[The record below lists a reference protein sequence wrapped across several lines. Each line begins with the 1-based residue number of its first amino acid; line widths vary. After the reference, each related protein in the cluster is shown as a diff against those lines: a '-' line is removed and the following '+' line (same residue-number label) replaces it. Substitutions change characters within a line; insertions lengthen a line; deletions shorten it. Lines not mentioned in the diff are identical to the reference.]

1 MLSKRTAAASEYN
14 ASPAYKPS
22 AERDEPGPGRSAD
35 IVSFYLDET
44 GARPHAATLAVA
56 GPIDGE
62 EVALTNRAWRFRRG
76 EFARHFGLS
85 QLRVVNDFEAIAW
98 ALPRLG
104 AAETRPLGK
113 PATPREGVKLV
124 LGPGTGLG
132 VAALL
137 PAGGRWHVWVE
148 GTTVGQRTSVLPFFK
163 SLGSAAPGSFGVL
176 EVERVD
182 PGGTR
187 AERWVMVR
195 GSVSRSEDSWDRIS
209 T

>member
-1 MLSKRTAAASEYN
+1 MDRYS
-14 ASPAYKPS
+14 
-22 AERDEPGPGRSAD
+22 GWAD
-35 IVSFYLDET
+35 IST
-44 GARPHAATLAVA
+44 GPCAPR
-56 GPIDGE
+56 
-62 EVALTNRAWRFRRG
+62 ALERVRA
-76 EFARHFGLS
+76 L
-85 QLRVVNDFEAIAW
+85 V
-98 ALPRLG
+98 
-104 AAETRPLGK
+104 AAEQTRG
-113 PATPREGVKLV
+113 AGVGL
-124 LGPGTGLG
+124 TG
-132 VAALL
+132 
-137 PAGGRWHVWVE
+137 AGGRWHVWVE